1 MQSMRAFCLCA
12 CEGGISTKPPEKDE
26 LEAKIANDVRSYLSI
41 CGRGDSSE
49 EEQLRAVCS
58 GLAWLLAELLQKSDK
73 WSSYHWVDAISPAST
88 EIISTGELNIQG
100 LGADDMGGQ
109 GPYAGVVGAVF
120 GYAAR
125 GRGYWRN
132 VEISADARRCSLG
145 VGQGTLQLPP
155 KGLELGVPKTV
166 VVCVFRLEQSQ
177 IKTHRVLN

>member
-1 MQSMRAFCLCA
+1 MRAFCLCA

-100 LGADDMGGQ
+100 LMIWGDRGHTQEWWEPFSATLRVAEAIGGMLRYRLML
-109 GPYAGVVGAVF
+109 GDAAWGLGKVPY
-120 GYAAR
+120 
-125 GRGYWRN
+125 N
-132 VEISADARRCSLG
+132 CH
-145 VGQGTLQLPP
+145 P
-155 KGLELGVPKTV
+155 KGWNWASPKQWLF
-166 VVCVFRLEQSQ
+166 VFSG
-177 IKTHRVLN
+177 